1 MFQPKAPRQAQRRP
15 TFTTKTAVLPALSLT
30 FLLGTAGAQSLS
42 AAQSQLDAGNW
53 QAAAK
58 TASALNTSAG
68 YALAAEAT
76 TLGAGISGSSKAQ
89 YQQAQTYAQKA
100 ISLDK
105 NNAEAYFELA
115 RAQGRLAQSA
125 GILQSLGLAGDMK
138 KNLQKAISLKPNL
151 AGAYVALGL
160 WNAELNAKGGAARA
174 ATGARADQ
182 VAPNFNKAIS
192 LEPNRIVHR
201 LEYARALMLLSKDNK
216 AKAVEQLNKAVSLPA
231 KTFWDK
237 RDQQAAQQLLAK
249 LK

>member
-1 MFQPKAPRQAQRRP
+1 M
-15 TFTTKTAVLPALSLT
+15 TKTTYAAKMTHFALLPTLGLALT
-30 FLLGTAGAQSLS
+30 LGSAGAQSLS

-53 QAAAK
+53 QAATKA
-58 TASALNTSAG
+58 AAALGTSEG
-68 YALAAEAT
+68 YTLAAQAT
-76 TLGAGISGSSKAQ
+76 TLGASITGGNRAQ
-89 YQQAQTYAQKA
+89 YEQAQAYAKKA
-100 ISLDK
+100 ISLDT

-138 KNLQKAISLKPNL
+138 KNLQKAIGLKPNL

-174 ATGARADQ
+174 ATGAKADQ
-182 VAPNFNKAIS
+182 VVPNFNKAIT

-201 LEYARALMLLSKDNK
+201 LEYARALLLLSKDNK
-216 AKAVEQLNKAVSLPA
+216 AQAILQLNKAVSLPA

-237 RDQQAAQQLLAK
+237 RDQQEAQQLLAK